1 MTSFICWVDKH
12 FKGDRNILVNHQVH
26 VDMIT
31 SLLKPS
37 SVVCGTYA
45 TKGVEGTRLYIL
57 MFVYSCCF
65 GRTSNHLFL
74 SLQLLH
80 LVVIEKRYKGLK
92 ASFKLMF

>member
-1 MTSFICWVDKH
+1 MTSFIFWVDKH

-45 TKGVEGTRLYIL
+45 TKGVEGTRL
-57 MFVYSCCF
+57 
-65 GRTSNHLFL
+65 
-74 SLQLLH
+74 
-80 LVVIEKRYKGLK
+80 
-92 ASFKLMF
+92 